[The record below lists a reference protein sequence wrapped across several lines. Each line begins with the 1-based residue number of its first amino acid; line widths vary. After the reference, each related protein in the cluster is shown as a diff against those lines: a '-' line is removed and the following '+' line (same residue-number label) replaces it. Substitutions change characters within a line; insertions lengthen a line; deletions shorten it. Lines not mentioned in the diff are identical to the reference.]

1 MKPTRA
7 TIIRTVINILAAVNA
22 VLTMVGKP
30 LIPIKDETVEVVVNA
45 AVSVV
50 IWANGF
56 WKNNSF
62 TSAAIEGDILKDR
75 LKNAEV

>member
-30 LIPIKDETVEVVVNA
+30 LIPIEDETIEVVVNA
-45 AVSVV
+45 AISVV
-50 IWANGF
+50 VWAHGF
-56 WKNNSF
+56 WKNNDF
-62 TSAAIEGDILKDR
+62 TQAAIEGSQLMRR
-75 LKNAEV
+75 LKNAEQ